1 MSIEQILCSY
11 KNMNS
16 YFWFLADKNSGDY
29 SLEIDEEDDQ
39 LIKGLN
45 ILKIETI
52 SISMLNKPLQ
62 MLVITDFTQAMN
74 SERNR
79 IRKNF

>member
-1 MSIEQILCSY
+1 
-11 KNMNS
+11 MNS